1 MSRRAQAPVR
11 HILPDPKFNNDML
24 AKFMNVVMQSGKKSA
39 AERIIYGAIDRIVE
53 KTGKVNTDAVALLT
67 TDALAVLSTALDNV
81 KPVVE
86 VKSRRVGGATYQVPV
101 EVRAQR
107 RQTLAMRWV
116 IEAARD
122 RSEKSMAFRLAHE
135 LMDAAENRG
144 AAVRKREDTH
154 RMAEANKAFAHYRW

>member
-1 MSRRAQAPVR
+1 MSRRTAAPVR

-53 KTGKVNTDAVALLT
+53 KTGKQGPDAVAMLT
-67 TDALAVLSTALDNV
+67 TALDNV

-101 EVRAQR
+101 EVRPERAQA
-107 RQTLAMRWV
+107 LAIRWL
-116 IEAARD
+116 ISAARA
-122 RSEKSMAFRLAHE
+122 RSEKTMSGRLSGE
-135 LMDAAENRG
+135 LMDASQNRG
-144 AAVRKREDTH
+144 NAVKKREDTH
-154 RMAEANKAFAHYRW
+154 RMAEANRAFSHYRW